1 MSVTGYCEC
10 DCLMIVAVY
19 RFTFV
24 SVRDFAEGYSHACK
38 NQHQSKYYSQPYTN
52 LYPIVLTFD
61 ARDLNDL
68 FFTKYGLALDGAAEK
83 KRILAGFEGLGM
95 RPLITVAIM
104 VSSPD
109 TKKQFAFVKHV
120 EEKII
125 LPFVREIGINGPNTF
140 KVHYVR
146 SDGCSSQF
154 TCKDAFWWMSQY
166 FRLFGMHLDWSY
178 FCSTLRV
185 PLLAALS
192 LWCCCRLPRKVL
204 VRYLCACSLSSHH
217 GIVAGVTRR
226 EALQR
231 TQLVDTS

>member
-1 MSVTGYCEC
+1 
-10 DCLMIVAVY
+10 MIVAVY

-52 LYPIVLTFD
+52 LYPIVLTLD

-185 PLLAALS
+185 PLRCPLTMVLLQVATESVGTLP
-192 LWCCCRLPRKVL
+192 LRLLPVLTPWYCCRCDPEGGTAKN
-204 VRYLCACSLSSHH
+204 A
-217 GIVAGVTRR
+217 ARR
-226 EALQR
+226 HELKHTHDR
-231 TQLVDTS
+231 T